1 MNNKNSFLI
10 IINIC
15 HYLINN
21 LIDFE
26 NAYKNQISLLIR
38 TKIYNLINNKV
49 NFLKE
54 DKYILEMTKLTFLEC

>member
-21 LIDFE
+21 L
-26 NAYKNQISLLIR
+26 YKILNERDIKYL
-38 TKIYNLINNKV
+38 KILNIFINTNK
-49 NFLKE
+49 N
-54 DKYILEMTKLTFLEC
+54 I

>member
-15 HYLINN
+15 HY
-21 LIDFE
+21 
-26 NAYKNQISLLIR
+26 
-38 TKIYNLINNKV
+38 LINNKV